1 MNRLSK
7 YFLICIDPIISQMDK
22 DFDDDFSEINDDHSF
37 SDITDGNYEVI
48 EEQEAVEEQEAAEE
62 QSVEEIIL
70 AQPEERPPNE
80 EDDIDDVDDEIYAHK
95 PIHDES
101 IINGIIKSRLFAYS
115 TFDNRRVASSK
126 IDWATIA
133 RLSDIGMD
141 RIFIDGKEVFVSG
154 FNKISLKTAKNIT
167 LATEKLK
174 SRGLH
179 DYAKRIEQLRC

>member
-1 MNRLSK
+1 MKRLSK

-22 DFDDDFSEINDDHSF
+22 DFDDDFGEINDDHSF
-37 SDITDGNYEVI
+37 SDITDENYELAEEQTVI
-48 EEQEAVEEQEAAEE
+48 EAVEE
-62 QSVEEIIL
+62 QSVEEIICV
-70 AQPEERPPNE
+70 QPEERQPNE
-80 EDDIDDVDDEIYAHK
+80 EDNIDDVDDEIYAHK

-101 IINGIIKSRLFAYS
+101 IINGIIQSRLFAYS
-115 TFDNRRVASSK
+115 TSDNRRVASSK

>member
-22 DFDDDFSEINDDHSF
+22 DFDDDFSEINDDYSF

-48 EEQEAVEEQEAAEE
+48 EEQVVIEEQAAIEV
-62 QSVEEIIL
+62 VEEIIF

-101 IINGIIKSRLFAYS
+101 IIKGIIQSRLFAYS
-115 TFDNRRVASSK
+115 TSDNRRVASSK

-174 SRGLH
+174 SRGLY